1 MVHGADFEIAAT
13 RHDHEQLTAGPAT
26 SRPAGRPYTPRKTP
40 MTKKLSKFA
49 VLAFGLLFSVNAF
62 AAVTVRYYN
71 KDSQSYTWNA
81 VCSGTNL
88 TVTFDSSRTSSTTI
102 QGSGPCTVK
111 TGNGDVQLSD
121 GANITIQNGK
131 ITVN

>member
-1 MVHGADFEIAAT
+1 M
-13 RHDHEQLTAGPAT
+13 
-26 SRPAGRPYTPRKTP
+26 
-40 MTKKLSKFA
+40 KKLSMLA
-49 VLAFGLLFSVNAF
+49 VLSVGFLFSVNAL

-71 KDSQSYTWNA
+71 QDSKTYSWSA

-111 TGNGDVQLSD
+111 TDSGDTVTLSD
-121 GANITIQNGK
+121 GANIVIKDGK
-131 ITVN
+131 VTVQ

>member
-1 MVHGADFEIAAT
+1 
-13 RHDHEQLTAGPAT
+13 
-26 SRPAGRPYTPRKTP
+26 
-40 MTKKLSKFA
+40 MTKKLSTLAALA
-49 VLAFGLLFSVNAF
+49 VGVFFTVNAF

-71 KDSQSYTWNA
+71 KDSKQYVWNA

-111 TGNGDVQLSD
+111 TDSGDTVTLND
-121 GANITIQNGK
+121 GANIEIKDGK
-131 ITVN
+131 ITVK